1 MLLIILTS
9 HNNIIILNNI
19 IMNYK
24 TLSAKKRKFIE
35 LINQKDIINL
45 EVKDIIKRLGISRAT
60 YYRWLKNQKLFK
72 TMQKDINN
80 EVQEKI
86 PEVIRLLLK
95 KALQGDFRAIKMI
108 LEKYDNS
115 DESTEKN
122 LTPDEIINIIRANK
136 KRETNN
142 VNS

>member
-1 MLLIILTS
+1 
-9 HNNIIILNNI
+9 
-19 IMNYK
+19 MNYK

-142 VNS
+142 LNN

>member
-1 MLLIILTS
+1 
-9 HNNIIILNNI
+9 
-19 IMNYK
+19 MNYK
-24 TLSAKKRKFIE
+24 TLSAKKRKFVE

-72 TMQKDINN
+72 TMQKDIDN

-142 VNS
+142 LNN